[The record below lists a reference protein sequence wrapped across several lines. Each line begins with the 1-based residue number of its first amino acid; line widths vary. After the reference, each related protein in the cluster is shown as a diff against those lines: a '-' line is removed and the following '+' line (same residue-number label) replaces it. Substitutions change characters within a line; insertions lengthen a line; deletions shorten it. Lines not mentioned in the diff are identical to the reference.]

1 MNKWLWLGVLLAVGA
16 ALALRCPKL
25 EERPMHNDE
34 AVNAVKFGELW
45 EHGQYKYDPNE
56 HHGPALFYSTLA
68 VARLTS
74 SPDVQHL
81 SVAKLRLITVMF
93 GVGLILLLP
102 LVRDGLGNAGMLWAA
117 LFTAISPAMVFYSRY
132 FIHEML
138 LVFATFLALSAGWR
152 YWRSR
157 RLGWALLAG
166 VATGL
171 MHATKETF
179 VITLAAAAISLACS
193 WAWTRWVDASAS
205 PSTSFKLN
213 KLHLAGFLAVWVL
226 VAFVL
231 FSSFMTNLNGVPD
244 SIRTFAPWLNRAE
257 GNSPH
262 IHPWNFY
269 FERLIWF
276 HHGRGPVWSE
286 GLILLL
292 AIPGARGAFTRRGLS
307 GGDAGFARFLT
318 LYIIALAA
326 AYALISYKTPWC
338 MLSFWHGT
346 ILLAGLGAAVVQ
358 QRLCPLCSRMFNG
371 LKRLLTRS
379 DGAVSAS
386 MAVRISHEH
395 AGCIAVTILILA
407 SSAHLCW
414 LSWQAGV
421 TYAADPA
428 NPYVYAQT
436 SPDMLELVDTVEGVA
451 AASPDGT
458 GTRVDVIA
466 TDGDYWPLPWYL
478 RGLSRIGWWEKI
490 PEVPTAKVV
499 IVSPQFAS
507 AFDNRKDYVMAGFR
521 ALRPQVWLQ
530 LYVQT
535 DLWHEYVST
544 REKR

>member
-1 MNKWLWLGVLLAVGA
+1 
-16 ALALRCPKL
+16 
-25 EERPMHNDE
+25 MHNDE
-34 AVNAVKFGELW
+34 AVNAVKFGDLW

-117 LFTAISPAMVFYSRY
+117 LLTAISPAMVFYSRY

-138 LVFATFLALSAGWR
+138 LVFATFLAIAAGWR

-166 VATGL
+166 AATGL

-179 VITLAAAAISLACS
+179 VITLAAAAISLACN
-193 WAWTRWVDASAS
+193 WAWSRWVEASAS
-205 PSTSFKLN
+205 SVPGLKLN
-213 KLHLAGFLAVWVL
+213 KVHLAGFIGIWLL
-226 VAFVL
+226 VALVL
-231 FSSFMTNLNGVPD
+231 FSSFMTNLGGVPD

-262 IHPWNFY
+262 IHAWNFY
-269 FERLIWF
+269 FERLLWF
-276 HHGRGPVWSE
+276 HHVRGPVWSE

-292 AIPGARGAFTRRGLS
+292 AIPGVWAAFTRRGL
-307 GGDAGFARFLT
+307 GGGNAGFARFLA
-318 LYIIALAA
+318 LYTIALAA
-326 AYALISYKTPWC
+326 AYSLISYKTPWC
-338 MLSFWHGT
+338 MLSFWHGA

-358 QRLCPLCSRMFNG
+358 HRLFPVCSRMLNG
-371 LKRLLTRS
+371 LKGLLTRS
-379 DGAVSAS
+379 AGRDAAS
-386 MAVRISHEH
+386 LQTRISHEH
-395 AGCIAVTILILA
+395 AGWIAVTILILA
-407 SSAHLCW
+407 ASVHLCW
-414 LSWQAGV
+414 LSWQAEV
-421 TYAADPA
+421 TYAADPV

-436 SPDMLELVDTVEGVA
+436 SPDLLELVDTVEGVTA
-451 AASPDGT
+451 TSPDGT
-458 GTRVDVIA
+458 RTRVDVIA

-478 RGLSRIGWWEKI
+478 RRLSRIGWWDK
-490 PEVPTAKVV
+490 VPDGPPAKVV
-499 IVSPQFAS
+499 IVSPLLAG
-507 AFDNRKDYVMAGFR
+507 AFEGRKDYVMAGFR

-530 LYVQT
+530 LYVES
-535 DLWHEYVST
+535 DLWRAYVN
-544 REKR
+544 KRTSH

>member
-1 MNKWLWLGVLLAVGA
+1 
-16 ALALRCPKL
+16 
-25 EERPMHNDE
+25 MHNDE

-56 HHGPALFYSTLA
+56 HHGPALFYATLA

-74 SPDVQHL
+74 APDVQHL
-81 SVAKLRLITVMF
+81 SVTKLRLITVLF

-117 LFTAISPAMVFYSRY
+117 LFTAVSPAMVFYSRY

-138 LVFATFLALSAGWR
+138 LVFATFLALAAGWR
-152 YWRSR
+152 YWRGR

-166 VATGL
+166 AAAGL

-179 VITLAAAAISLACS
+179 VITLAAAAISLACN
-193 WAWTRWVDASAS
+193 WAWSRWVEAS
-205 PSTSFKLN
+205 PSPSIGLKPN
-213 KLHLAGFLAVWVL
+213 KLHLAGFIGVWLL
-226 VAFVL
+226 VALVL
-231 FSSFMTNLNGVPD
+231 FSSFLTNLGGVLD
-244 SIRTFAPWLNRAE
+244 SIRTFVPWLHRAE

-269 FERLIWF
+269 FERLLWF

-286 GLILLL
+286 GLIFLL
-292 AIPGARGAFTRRGLS
+292 AIPGAWASFTRRGLS
-307 GGDAGFARFLT
+307 GGNAGFARFLA

-326 AYALISYKTPWC
+326 AYSLIPYKTPWC
-338 MLSFWHGT
+338 LLSFWQGT

-358 QRLCPLCSRMFNG
+358 HRLCPLCSRMFNG
-371 LKRLLTRS
+371 LKELLMP
-379 DGAVSAS
+379 SAGRAAAN
-386 MAVRISHEH
+386 MPARISHEH
-395 AGCIAVTILILA
+395 AGYVLVTIMILA
-407 SSAHLCW
+407 VSLQLCW

-436 SPDMLELVDTVEGVA
+436 SPDLLELVDTVEGVT

-458 GTRVDVIA
+458 RTRVDVIA
-466 TDGDYWPLPWYL
+466 TEGDCWPLPWYL
-478 RGLSRIGWWEKI
+478 RGLSRVGWWDKV
-490 PEVPTAKVV
+490 PEGPPASVV
-499 IVSPQFAS
+499 IVSPQMAG
-507 AFDNRKDYVMAGFR
+507 AFEGRKDYVMAGFR

-530 LYVQT
+530 LYVEEN
-535 DLWHEYVST
+535 LWRAYVKG
-544 REKR
+544 RANR